1 MPIEQRIVNAPARP
15 TSAPAGGIGSKK
27 VAPEPVAEEAPKSRK
42 KLVVIVAAVLVAVG
56 AAAYVFLFSGGEP
69 EGEAAPVPGE
79 VLTVEAMSLNL
90 ADGRY
95 LRLGLGLQLTE
106 EVHEIDSAKARDAAI
121 ALFSGRTVAEI
132 ADPATRDAL
141 KVELAHTLHEAYEGE
156 VIDVYLTEYVTQ

>member
-15 TSAPAGGIGSKK
+15 TSAPGGGIGSKK
-27 VAPEPVAEEAPKSRK
+27 AAPEPVEEVAPKSRK
-42 KLVVIVAAVLVAVG
+42 KLVVILVAVLLAAG

-69 EGEAAPVPGE
+69 EGEAEPVPGE

-106 EVHEIDSAKARDAAI
+106 EVHDIDSAKARDAAI
-121 ALFSGRTVAEI
+121 ALFSGRTVTEI

-141 KVELAHTLHEAYEGE
+141 KSELAHTLHEAYEGE